1 MSTKPRWQTARI
13 GDIPAAGLSAE
24 PGYWKEWTDD
34 EGYPTRWHSVREHF
48 GIEAF
53 GVNACHGEAGQE
65 VVVPHEEESF
75 GGQQE
80 LYAVIRGRVRFTC
93 NDEACK
99 TEHDFSILDWGTYV
113 LHRSQSIAVGGAM
126 AEKKVIAKLEEY
138 LDLTRKDAYLFL
150 GNTLMHCRN
159 FMVVGVFYPP
169 RPAPRRPKQVAL
181 PGFT

>member
-1 MSTKPRWQTARI
+1 MSTEPRWQTARI
-13 GDIPAAGLSAE
+13 GDIPAAGLSAG

-93 NDEACK
+93 D
-99 TEHDFSILDWGTYV
+99 G
-113 LHRSQSIAVGGAM
+113 
-126 AEKKVIAKLEEY
+126 EEVE
-138 LDLTRKDAYLFL
+138 LGPGELLFL
-150 GNTLMHCRN
+150 EPDVQRAGTALEPNTLVLMIG
-159 FMVVGVFYPP
+159 GVAGKSFEPDWDPP
-169 RPAPRRPKQVAL
+169 A
-181 PGFT
+181 

>member
-1 MSTKPRWQTARI
+1 MSTEPRWQTARI
-13 GDIPAAGLSAE
+13 GDIPAAGLSAG

-65 VVVPHEEESF
+65 VIVPHEEDSF

-93 NDEACK
+93 N
-99 TEHDFSILDWGTYV
+99 G
-113 LHRSQSIAVGGAM
+113 
-126 AEKKVIAKLEEY
+126 EEVE
-138 LDLTRKDAYLFL
+138 LSAGELLFL
-150 GNTLMHCRN
+150 EPDVQRAGIALETPTLVLMIG
-159 FMVVGVFYPP
+159 GVAGKPFEPDWEP
-169 RPAPRRPKQVAL
+169 L
-181 PGFT
+181 ET